1 MEPDRKK
8 LNVAVKSI
16 KDSEQVGL
24 SIGCKLTGLLCVG
37 LYNKNSDKNDK
48 KALHFFDLD
57 CWRN

>member
-16 KDSEQVGL
+16 KDSEQV
-24 SIGCKLTGLLCVG
+24 SIVCKLTGLLCVS